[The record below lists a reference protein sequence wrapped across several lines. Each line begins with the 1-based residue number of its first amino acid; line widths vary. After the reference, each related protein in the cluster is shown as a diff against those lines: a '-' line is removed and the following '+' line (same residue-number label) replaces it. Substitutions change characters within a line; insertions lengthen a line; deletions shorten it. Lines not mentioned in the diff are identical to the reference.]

1 MSGVAVVML
10 AALVVVRFASEPVE
24 DAAADEQTERSE
36 LAAAAAPDSRP
47 VPDES
52 APASKPVE
60 SARTPAPVVKARPKK
75 IIAAKPAKGFAES
88 EKSAPPIAPTPTTT
102 APARVNVAATTARPL
117 PVSTDNAGLA
127 PVTLTG
133 CLEMT
138 VSRDAFRLSDTDGAA
153 APRARSWRTAFL
165 KKRPAPVALVE
176 APDPHGLQ
184 VEVGKRVAATGVLI
198 DREMKVSSVRVVGA
212 SCD

>member
-10 AALVVVRFASEPVE
+10 AALLVVRFASEPVE
-24 DAAADEQTERSE
+24 DAADEQTERSE
-36 LAAAAAPDSRP
+36 LAAAAAPDSQP
-47 VPDES
+47 VPEAS
-52 APASKPVE
+52 APAATPVE
-60 SARTPAPVVKARPKK
+60 SAPTPAPAVKARPKK

-88 EKSAPPIAPTPTTT
+88 EKSAPPIAPTPIATP
-102 APARVNVAATTARPL
+102 PARANVAATTARPL
-117 PVSTDNAGLA
+117 PVSTHNAGLA

-133 CLEMT
+133 CLEMS

-153 APRARSWRTAFL
+153 APKARSWRTAFL

-176 APDPHGLQ
+176 APDLHGLQ